1 LRGPLAQSRSATT
14 AGSPARGKT
23 NFEVVVYP
31 GDTHAFTTP
40 FEKPVDYL
48 GHHMVYDEKATQ
60 DAQQRADAF
69 MAAHLK

>member
-1 LRGPLAQSRSATT
+1 MA
-14 AGSPARGKT
+14 
-23 NFEVVVYP
+23 
-31 GDTHAFTTP
+31 

-69 MAAHLK
+69 MAAHMK